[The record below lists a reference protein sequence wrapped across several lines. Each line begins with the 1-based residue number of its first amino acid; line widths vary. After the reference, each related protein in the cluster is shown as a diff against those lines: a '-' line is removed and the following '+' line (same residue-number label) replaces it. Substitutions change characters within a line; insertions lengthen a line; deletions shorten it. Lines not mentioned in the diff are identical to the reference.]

1 MKKPTIFAL
10 LVVFAS
16 SLACQFLTPT
26 RPGVV
31 VSDCAQIVSAIARL
45 QAGEIPQHLFE
56 TGKNQGKEFDVHQY
70 FEVLTHI
77 SMQEGY
83 TLDYVYQ
90 IDSLGGYPL
99 LYAHPVEQ
107 SPYASVTDI
116 PEDTQLQD
124 YQEYLNTDN
133 TEQGY
138 FEYVVMDIMASQFYL
153 YWHANY
159 NDTQIVCNSQQMY
172 DIVKQ
177 VNTGDFGVTMD
188 TSQQAKVRT
197 LRNIVPVVLLEGDT
211 ATVEVVTFT
220 KWGGFYRYTY
230 TISREFPHT
239 ILDLKEE
246 NLLPYDCGVMF

>member
-31 VSDCAQIVSAIARL
+31 VSDCAQIVSAIAHL

-124 YQEYLNTDN
+124 YQEYLTTDN

-159 NDTQIVCNSQQMY
+159 NDTQIVCNRQQMY

>member
-45 QAGEIPQHLFE
+45 QAVEIPQHLFE

-124 YQEYLNTDN
+124 YQEYLTTDN

-159 NDTQIVCNSQQMY
+159 NDTQIVCNRQQMY